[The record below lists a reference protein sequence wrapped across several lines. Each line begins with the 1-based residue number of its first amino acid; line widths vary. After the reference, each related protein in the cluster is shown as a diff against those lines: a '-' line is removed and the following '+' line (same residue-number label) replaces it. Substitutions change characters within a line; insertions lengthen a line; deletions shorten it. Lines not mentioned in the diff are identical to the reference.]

1 MQFFSSFK
9 IIKKIMEEILK
20 TQLLLVCC
28 LLLQATLVVAPPSK
42 PKCPEPSLQQI
53 QDLFQDDPKSNPVYI
68 TEIHFTCLAVRGIQ
82 LYDSASVVVRYNT
95 TMSTNESARFE
106 LKCMSK
112 SNKMTWKR
120 SSMPQMNTNYSL
132 FNLKTRYNC
141 FECVSPASP
150 RPHKAAKKDIDTVAH
165 CRGKCIIHYD
175 SISQQFHVIFTSM
188 LTI

>member
-1 MQFFSSFK
+1 
-9 IIKKIMEEILK
+9 MEEILK

-28 LLLQATLVVAPPSK
+28 LLLQTTLVVAPPSK

-53 QDLFQDDPKSNPVYI
+53 QDLFQDYHKSNPVYI

-82 LYDSASVVVRYNT
+82 LYDSASVVIRYNT
-95 TMSTNESARFE
+95 TMSTNESVRFE
-106 LKCMSK
+106 LKCKSK
-112 SNKMTWKR
+112 SNKMTWER

-141 FECVSPASP
+141 FECVSPVPP
-150 RPHKAAKKDIDTVAH
+150 RPHHKDAKKDIDTVAH
-165 CRGKCIIHYD
+165 CRGKYE
-175 SISQQFHVIFTSM
+175 SISQQCHVIFMSL